1 MSKPVKWDQEYEQL
15 GGAIEMAEMDASNT
29 DMSCDDEKL
38 VEYYFKQAAQHL
50 ALTKSDPDNRA
61 KHLQAGFDHVGKARG
76 LIGKGPVQSIH
87 YRRMQWPFLSPGSK

>member
-50 ALTKSDPDNRA
+50 ALTKSDPDIA
-61 KHLQAGFDHVGKARG
+61 
-76 LIGKGPVQSIH
+76 QSICK
-87 YRRMQWPFLSPGSK
+87 RDLTTWGRQEG